1 MMLIGKGAMDMK
13 IKKRQLVTTIYPG
26 QLFSTA
32 TLSEGTR
39 FLKWELAGG
48 GDLDEILFDV
58 MEDKFWDMDNLI
70 FSDVLHE
77 NRTEVVQN
85 KEMYIDNV
93 RNATSLVGINIY
105 ALIYE

>member
-1 MMLIGKGAMDMK
+1 MMLIGKEAMNMK
-13 IKKRQLVTTIYPG
+13 IKRKQLVTSVYPG

-32 TLSEGTR
+32 ILPEGTR

-48 GDLDEILFDV
+48 GDLDDILFDV
-58 MEDKFWDMDNLI
+58 MEDKFWDMDDLI

-77 NRTEVVQN
+77 NRTEVVQK

-93 RNATSLVGINIY
+93 RNATSLVGIKIY

>member
-1 MMLIGKGAMDMK
+1 MMLIGKGAMNMK
-13 IKKRQLVTTIYPG
+13 IKKMQLVTIIYPG

-32 TLSEGTR
+32 ILPEGTR
-39 FLKWELAGG
+39 VLKWELAGG
-48 GDLDEILFDV
+48 GDLDDILFDV
-58 MEDKFWDMDNLI
+58 MEDKFGELDDLI
-70 FSDVLHE
+70 FNDVLHE
-77 NRTEVVQN
+77 NRTEVIQN

>member
-1 MMLIGKGAMDMK
+1 MLNEKGGMEMK
-13 IKKRQLVTTIYPG
+13 IKRKQLITITYPG

-32 TLSEGTR
+32 ILPEGTR

-48 GDLDEILFDV
+48 GDLDHILFDV
-58 MEDKFWDMDNLI
+58 MEDKFRDMDDLI
-70 FSDVLHE
+70 FSDILHG
-77 NRTEVVQN
+77 NRTEVVQK

-93 RNATSLVGINIY
+93 RNATSLVGIKIY

>member
-1 MMLIGKGAMDMK
+1 MNMK

-32 TLSEGTR
+32 TLPEGTS
-39 FLKWELAGG
+39 FLKWELAGS
-48 GDLDEILFDV
+48 GDLDDILFDV
-58 MEDKFWDMDNLI
+58 MEDKFWDIDDLI

-85 KEMYIDNV
+85 KELYIDNV

>member
-1 MMLIGKGAMDMK
+1 MK
-13 IKKRQLVTTIYPG
+13 IKKRQLVTTVYPG
-26 QLFSTA
+26 HLFSTA
-32 TLSEGTR
+32 SLPEGTR
-39 FLKWELAGG
+39 FLKWELAGS
-48 GDLDEILFDV
+48 GDLDDILFNV
-58 MEDKFWDMDNLI
+58 MEDNLWGMDELI
-70 FSDVLHE
+70 FNDVLHE

>member
-1 MMLIGKGAMDMK
+1 MK

-32 TLSEGTR
+32 NLPEGTR
-39 FLKWELAGG
+39 FLKWELVGG
-48 GDLDEILFDV
+48 GDLDDILFDV
-58 MEDKFWDMDNLI
+58 MEDKFWDMDELI

-77 NRTEVVQN
+77 NRTEVVPN
-85 KEMYIDNV
+85 KEMYINNV

>member
-1 MMLIGKGAMDMK
+1 MLIGKGDMN
-13 IKKRQLVTTIYPG
+13 IKEVQLVTTIYPG
-26 QLFSTA
+26 QLFSA
-32 TLSEGTR
+32 VNLPEGTK

-48 GDLDEILFDV
+48 GDLDD
-58 MEDKFWDMDNLI
+58 LI
-70 FSDVLHE
+70 FDDVLHE
-77 NRTEVVQN
+77 NRTEVIQN

>member
-1 MMLIGKGAMDMK
+1 MK
-13 IKKRQLVTTIYPG
+13 IKKRQLVATVYPD

-32 TLSEGTR
+32 NLPEGAR
-39 FLKWELAGG
+39 FLKWELAGSG
-48 GDLDEILFDV
+48 NLDDILFDV
-58 MEDKFWDMDNLI
+58 MEDKFWDMDDLI

-77 NRTEVVQN
+77 NRTEVVSN

-105 ALIYE
+105 ALIYK

>member
-1 MMLIGKGAMDMK
+1 M
-13 IKKRQLVTTIYPG
+13 VTTIYPG
-26 QLFSTA
+26 QLFSDVN
-32 TLSEGTR
+32 LPEGTK

-48 GDLDEILFDV
+48 GDLDD
-58 MEDKFWDMDNLI
+58 LI
-70 FSDVLHE
+70 FDDVLHE
-77 NRTEVVQN
+77 NRTEVIQN

>member
-1 MMLIGKGAMDMK
+1 MLIGKGAMNMK
-13 IKKRQLVTTIYPG
+13 IKKRLLVTTIYPG

-32 TLSEGTR
+32 NLPEGTR

-48 GDLDEILFDV
+48 GDLDDILFDV
-58 MEDKFWDMDNLI
+58 MEDKFWDMDELI
-70 FSDVLHE
+70 FNDVLHG
-77 NRTEVVQN
+77 NRTEVVPN
-85 KEMYIDNV
+85 KEMYINNV

>member
-1 MMLIGKGAMDMK
+1 MK
-13 IKKRQLVTTIYPG
+13 IKKMQLVTTIYPG

-32 TLSEGTR
+32 KLPEGTR

-48 GDLDEILFDV
+48 GDLDDILFDV
-58 MEDKFWDMDNLI
+58 MEDKFLDMDDLI

-77 NRTEVVQN
+77 NRTEVVPN

-105 ALIYE
+105 ALIYD

>member
-1 MMLIGKGAMDMK
+1 MN
-13 IKKRQLVTTIYPG
+13 IKEVQLVTTIYPG
-26 QLFSTA
+26 QLFSA
-32 TLSEGTR
+32 VNLPEGTK

-48 GDLDEILFDV
+48 GDLDD
-58 MEDKFWDMDNLI
+58 LI
-70 FSDVLHE
+70 FDDVLHE
-77 NRTEVVQN
+77 NRTEVIQN

>member
-1 MMLIGKGAMDMK
+1 MK
-13 IKKRQLVTTIYPG
+13 VKRRQLVTTIYPG

-32 TLSEGTR
+32 ILPKDTR

-48 GDLDEILFDV
+48 GNLDDILFDV
-58 MEDKFWDMDNLI
+58 MENKFWDIDDLI

-77 NRTEVVQN
+77 NRTEVVQK
-85 KEMYIDNV
+85 KEIYIDNV
-93 RNATSLVGINIY
+93 RNATSLVGIKIF

>member
-1 MMLIGKGAMDMK
+1 MMLIGKGAMNMK
-13 IKKRQLVTTIYPG
+13 IKKMQLVTTIYPG

-32 TLSEGTR
+32 KLPEGTR

-48 GDLDEILFDV
+48 GDLDDILFDV
-58 MEDKFWDMDNLI
+58 MEDKFLDMDDLI

-77 NRTEVVQN
+77 NRTEVVPN

-105 ALIYE
+105 ALIYD

>member
-1 MMLIGKGAMDMK
+1 MLIEKGVMNMK
-13 IKKRQLVTTIYPG
+13 IKKIQLVTTIYPG
-26 QLFSTA
+26 QLFSAA
-32 TLSEGTR
+32 TLPEGTS
-39 FLKWELAGG
+39 FLKWELASG
-48 GDLDEILFDV
+48 GDLDDILFDV
-58 MEDKFWDMDNLI
+58 MEDKFGDLDDLI

-77 NRTEVVQN
+77 NRTEVIEN

>member
-1 MMLIGKGAMDMK
+1 MK
-13 IKKRQLVTTIYPG
+13 VKRIKLVKTIYPG

-32 TLSEGTR
+32 ILPKDTK

-48 GDLDEILFDV
+48 GDLDNILFDV
-58 MEDKFWDMDNLI
+58 MENKFWDMDNLI

-93 RNATSLVGINIY
+93 RNATSLVGIKIY
-105 ALIYE
+105 AVTYEERI

>member
-1 MMLIGKGAMDMK
+1 MMLIGKGAMNMK
-13 IKKRQLVTTIYPG
+13 IKKRLLVTTIYPG

-32 TLSEGTR
+32 NLPEGTR

-48 GDLDEILFDV
+48 GDLDDILFDV
-58 MEDKFWDMDNLI
+58 MEDKFWDMDDLI

-77 NRTEVVQN
+77 NRTEVVPN
-85 KEMYIDNV
+85 KEMYINNV
-93 RNATSLVGINIY
+93 RNATSLFGINIY